1 MPSSINFSDLH
12 QAAVQYDPILRY
24 LPHVLLEPFISEM
37 HFNLQNVAM
46 EDRRIN
52 MRRKGALLRPYKGT
66 VTKVNEQELL
76 KPEESVLTPRNGYL
90 ALVDNIQNYREKVLV
105 MRGGKTVDNRTKEH
119 PYQREIL
126 ENVVRT
132 FVEDFTLAIP
142 HAKYN
147 TATDSPLG
155 VFDGYNA
162 IIDGLITGTQ
172 ISEANGNLVK
182 CDEIKAPTGAGADPI
197 KPLTTLVGWLR
208 GLNPMLKAGELDLHL
223 PSNIL
228 EVVLDAFEA
237 KRAYQGDTSREKL
250 ALYLRDKAGLT
261 ATPTIIS
268 NPIMGTGTRMLA
280 TRPGNITV
288 GISAPA
294 DLQFVQVR
302 SVDPDP
308 NVVQFWMQADMGTRL
323 DDWNKKVFATN
334 GGTIKSGVG
343 LNGDYVA

>member
-1 MPSSINFSDLH
+1 MAGINFTDLQ
-12 QAAVQYDPILRY
+12 QAAVHYDPVLRY
-24 LPHVLLEPFISEM
+24 LPHVMLEPFIKAM
-37 HFNLQNVAM
+37 HFNLQNASV

-52 MRRKGALLRPYKGT
+52 MRRKGSLLRPYKGT
-66 VTKVNEQELL
+66 VTKVEEKELL
-76 KPEESVLTPRNGYL
+76 APEESVLTPRNGYL
-90 ALVDNIQNYREKVLV
+90 ALVDNLQNYRDKVLV
-105 MRGGKTVDNRTKEH
+105 MQAGRTIDNRTKEH

-142 HAKYN
+142 HAKYQS
-147 TATDSPLG
+147 AESPLG
-155 VFDGYNA
+155 VFDGYNT
-162 IIDGLITGTQ
+162 IIDTLITNTK

-182 CDEIKAPTGAGADPI
+182 CDEIKAPTGAGADPL
-197 KPLTTLVGWLR
+197 KPLNILVGWLR
-208 GLNPMLKAGELDLHL
+208 SLNPMLKAGELDIHL

-228 EVVLDAFEA
+228 ELVIDSFEA
-237 KRAYQGDTSREKL
+237 KRSYQGDTSVEKL
-250 ALYLRDKAGLT
+250 VLYLRDKCGLSY
-261 ATPTIIS
+261 TPSIIS
-268 NPIMGTGTRMLA
+268 TPIMGTGTRMVA

-302 SVDPDP
+302 NVDPDP

-334 GGTIKSGVG
+334 GGTIKSGIA
-343 LNGDYVA
+343 LSGDYVG